1 MSNKKEIIFIT
12 ATNTD
17 VGKSYA
23 CEVFLKKFALNG
35 QKVGYYKPIET
46 GVIDEPIDGTKLLN
60 ITKNLN
66 SEFNVSI
73 DDVVPYQFKLPAAP
87 FVAKKER
94 SISIDFIKHNVSKL
108 LRYCDVLIVEGAGG
122 LMVPIEKSYF
132 MIDLI
137 VDFQNQFN
145 SKTILISPSNLGSI
159 NDTMLSQKALDD
171 YNINYDW
178 YINLYKDKNEF
189 ETVTMP
195 FYKEYF
201 NNKINF
207 L

>member
-1 MSNKKEIIFIT
+1 
-12 ATNTD
+12 
-17 VGKSYA
+17 
-23 CEVFLKKFALNG
+23 
-35 QKVGYYKPIET
+35 
-46 GVIDEPIDGTKLLN
+46 
-60 ITKNLN
+60 
-66 SEFNVSI
+66 
-73 DDVVPYQFKLPAAP
+73 
-87 FVAKKER
+87 
-94 SISIDFIKHNVSKL
+94 
-108 LRYCDVLIVEGAGG
+108 
-122 LMVPIEKSYF
+122 